1 MNTERGRKPTASHI
15 RMTDDRRT
23 DTKTGNYMA
32 NLHLHSFPLSILI
45 SLRADGTRK

>member
-1 MNTERGRKPTASHI
+1 MNTERGQKPTASQV
-15 RMTDDRRT
+15 RLTDDWRT
-23 DTKTGNYMA
+23 DTKTDNYMA